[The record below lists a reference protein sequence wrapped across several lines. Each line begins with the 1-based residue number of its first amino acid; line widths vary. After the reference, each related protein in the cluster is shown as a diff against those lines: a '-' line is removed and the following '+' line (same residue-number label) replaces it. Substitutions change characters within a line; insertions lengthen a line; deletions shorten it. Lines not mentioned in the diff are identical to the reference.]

1 MSSRIAFISIRQ
13 IFVMGHQSDMMN
25 DDNPEQN
32 AVDRK
37 FVSMELMLA
46 GAVWIRILI
55 ANDMAKQAGV
65 PRRLAP

>member
-1 MSSRIAFISIRQ
+1 
-13 IFVMGHQSDMMN
+13 
-25 DDNPEQN
+25 
-32 AVDRK
+32 
-37 FVSMELMLA
+37 MLA